1 MLFNILIAIVIS
13 SISLVILM
21 QTKNLSEKFNFFDN
35 PASEVKKI
43 HKYPI
48 SNIGGLSCLIPFL
61 LSLIISFYL
70 ENYFSKKYIVIILI
84 SSFFYFFL
92 GRYDD
97 LKNISPNI
105 KFVWFVFIFLFLYPF
120 EPNLII
126 YDLKF
131 KYIDT
136 VIFLNNYSIYF
147 TLFCLFIFYNS
158 SNFID
163 GVNGLYASTIIF
175 WIVALMFLIKAFSII
190 FIVVILSLL
199 VFLYFNLKNKV
210 FFGNSGNAFLTCFVG
225 SAYIFSYNK
234 FNNIYCDEIL
244 FLFLI
249 PGLDTIRLILERL
262 LKGKSP
268 LEGDNRHL
276 HHILLKIS
284 NNNKWTWIYNLF
296 IILVPIFVL
305 KILNN
310 FYSAII
316 ISIITYLFFVY
327 LPPKKSK
334 LN

>member
-1 MLFNILIAIVIS
+1 MLFNILVVIIIS
-13 SISLVILM
+13 SISLVILI

-35 PASEVKKI
+35 PASETKKI

-61 LSLIISFYL
+61 LSLIISFYT
-70 ENYFSKKYIVIILI
+70 ENYFSKKYIIITFI

-105 KFVWFVFIFLFLYPF
+105 KFICFVFIFLFLYPL
-120 EPNLII
+120 EPNLIV

-131 KYIDT
+131 RYLDSFIP
-136 VIFLNNYSIYF
+136 LNNYSIYF

-175 WIVALMFLIKAFSII
+175 WIVSLIFLTKIFSLI
-190 FIVVILSLL
+190 FMVVILSLL
-199 VFLYFNLKNKV
+199 IFLYFNLKNKV
-210 FFGNSGNAFLTCFVG
+210 FFGNSGNTFLTCFVG

-234 FNNIYCDEIL
+234 FNNIYCDEIF

-276 HHILLKIS
+276 HHIILKIS
-284 NNNKWTWIYNLF
+284 NDKLVWIFNLF
-296 IILVPIFVL
+296 IILIPILLL

-316 ISIITYLFFVY
+316 ISLITYLLLVY
-327 LPPKKSK
+327 LLPKKSK
-334 LN
+334 LY